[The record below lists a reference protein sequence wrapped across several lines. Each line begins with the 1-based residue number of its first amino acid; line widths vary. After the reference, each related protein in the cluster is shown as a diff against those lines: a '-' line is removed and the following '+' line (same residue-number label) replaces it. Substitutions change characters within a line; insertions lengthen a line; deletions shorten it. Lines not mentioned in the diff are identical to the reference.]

1 MERPCAGAATRGHGL
16 RRVGRFRRS
25 DQHLSVATWPAQRP
39 RWNPLSRTWPAQRA
53 PPNALGE
60 TWPEARAQRNVLATN
75 LPSVRKGGPTGAYV
89 MPTPAAADERG
100 MAGGANH
107 DGLVR
112 RAQSLSSC
120 RMCIS
125 AVESERMKT
134 LVIPFSAGRP
144 PCVRLNVPN
153 PSSGQKNVEFVGS
166 IRLATTFFK
175 RYQSSARSPV
185 RSSTP
190 DCRAPRSADRPVR
203 AGQQW
208 PTSRRTLAN
217 R

>member
-1 MERPCAGAATRGHGL
+1 MAGATSAVEPAQPNVASPTRSVKCGRRHALSGTYL
-16 RRVGRFRRS
+16 RPTCRRS
-25 DQHLSVATWPAQRP
+25 
-39 RWNPLSRTWPAQRA
+39 
-53 PPNALGE
+53 G
-60 TWPEARAQRNVLATN
+60 
-75 LPSVRKGGPTGAYV
+75 KGGRRGLTLCQHPLRPTSV
-89 MPTPAAADERG
+89 EWP
-100 MAGGANH
+100 GGANH
-107 DGLVR
+107 NGLVR

-120 RMCIS
+120 RKCIS

-190 DCRAPRSADRPVR
+190 DCRAPRSADRPDR